1 MTFTQWF
8 IFFLGVQV
16 IHFLATW
23 KLYVKAGR
31 KAWEAAIPIYNG
43 IILMK
48 IINRPKWWIILLFIP
63 IVNLLMFPVIWIETI
78 RTFGFYKKIDSLLV
92 LLTFGLY
99 IFYISYATDA
109 KYNSERSTKPRSE
122 LGEWVSSI
130 TFAIIAATLV
140 HTYFMQPFT
149 IPTSS
154 LEKSL
159 LVGDYLFVSKFHY
172 GARVPSTVIAA
183 PMVHDSLP
191 FTGTASY
198 LKKPQLPYTR
208 LPGLQK
214 VKNNDIVCFNWPAD
228 SLATMWGDNSG
239 KFTYK
244 PVDKKT
250 NYVKRSV
257 GIAGDSL
264 EMKDGYFYINGKKN
278 ELPYRAKLQFY
289 YTFECKQPIS
299 QSTYPKFL
307 LDKERTRVFK
317 MSSKYWNDPKA
328 QERFNSQVLFS
339 KIAGD
344 SLITEVVARA
354 PIYKIPTK
362 YWENPKVQQKFYN
375 DNNTNLIKIGGD
387 SLFTEVAGGVSQ
399 SLANKLGMESTI
411 VDNKININMTEE
423 EATRL
428 KKHPLMLSVKKVN
441 HSPDNAIFPHIK
453 SNKWSQDN
461 FGPIYIPKKGAT
473 VKLDSESLPYYRQ
486 IIKYYEFNDLVE
498 NGDDI
503 FINGAK
509 ADSYTFKQDYF
520 YLIGDN
526 RHNSLDGRYW
536 GYVPFDHVLGKP
548 VMIWFSWDANA
559 PSFMAK
565 LKSIRWDRMFTTV
578 GGDGEPISY
587 RYFVFALIA
596 LYIGYSFYKGKKVKK

>member
-1 MTFTQWF
+1 MTYTQWF
-8 IFFLGVQV
+8 IFFLAVQV
-16 IHFLATW
+16 LHFLGTW
-23 KLYVKAGR
+23 KLYVEAGR
-31 KAWEAAIPIYNG
+31 KAWEAAVPIYNG
-43 IILMK
+43 IVLMQ

-78 RTFGFYKKIDSLLV
+78 RTFGFYKKLDSLLAIV
-92 LLTFGLY
+92 TLGLY
-99 IFYISYATDA
+99 IFYINYTTDA
-109 KYNSERSTKPRSE
+109 KYNAERSVKPRSE

-130 TFAIIAATLV
+130 AFAIIAATLV

-198 LKKPQLPYTR
+198 LKRPQLPYTR

-228 SLATMWGDNSG
+228 SLATMWGDTSG

-264 EMKDGYFYINGKKN
+264 EMRNGYFYINGKKN
-278 ELPYRAKLQFY
+278 VLPYRAKLQFY
-289 YTFECKQPIS
+289 YTFECKEPID
-299 QSTYPKFL
+299 QSSYPKFL
-307 LDKERTRVFK
+307 LDKERTGVYK
-317 MSSKYWNDPKA
+317 ILSEYWTNDKV
-328 QERFNSQVLFS
+328 QEAIKLNSNLT
-339 KIAGD
+339 KIGSD
-344 SLITEVVARA
+344 SL
-354 PIYKIPTK
+354 Y
-362 YWENPKVQQKFYN
+362 
-375 DNNTNLIKIGGD
+375 
-387 SLFTEVAGGVSQ
+387 TEVAGGVNPQ
-399 SLANKLGMESTI
+399 FAQRLKMIN
-411 VDNKININMTEE
+411 VNNKININLTQEE
-423 EATRL
+423 VERL
-428 KKHPLMLSVKKVN
+428 EKYPLTVSVKKIN
-441 HSPDNAIFPHIK
+441 HAPDNAIFPHVEK
-453 SNKWSQDN
+453 LKWSQDN
-461 FGPIYIPKKGAT
+461 FGPIYVPKKGVT
-473 VKLDSESLPYYRQ
+473 VKLDTESLPFYKQ
-486 IIKYYEFNDLVE
+486 IIKNYEYNDLVI

-503 FINGAK
+503 FINGEK

-526 RHNSLDGRYW
+526 RHNSLDARYW

-559 PSFMAK
+559 PSFTAK

-578 GGDGEPISY
+578 GGDGEPVSY
-587 RYFVFALIA
+587 RYFVLAIIA
-596 LYIGYSFYKGKKVKK
+596 LYIGWSFYKGKKVKK

>member
-1 MTFTQWF
+1 MTYTQWF
-8 IFFLGVQV
+8 IFFLAVQV
-16 IHFLATW
+16 LHFLGTW

-31 KAWEAAIPIYNG
+31 KAWEAAVPIYNG
-43 IILMK
+43 IVLMQ

-78 RTFGFYKKIDSLLV
+78 RTFGFYKKLESLLAIV
-92 LLTFGLY
+92 TLGLY
-99 IFYISYATDA
+99 IFYINYATDA
-109 KYNSERSTKPRSE
+109 KYNAERSVKPRSE

-130 TFAIIAATLV
+130 AFAIIAATLV

-198 LKKPQLPYTR
+198 LKRPQLPYTR

-228 SLATMWGDNSG
+228 SLATMWGDTSG

-250 NYVKRSV
+250 NYVKRSI

-264 EMKDGYFYINGKKN
+264 EMRNGYFYINGKKN
-278 ELPYRAKLQFY
+278 ILPYRAKLQFY
-289 YTFECKQPIS
+289 YTFECKEPID

-307 LDKERTRVFK
+307 LDKERTGVYK
-317 MSSKYWNDPKA
+317 ILSEYWTNDKV
-328 QERFNSQVLFS
+328 QEAIKLNGNLT
-339 KIAGD
+339 KIGSD
-344 SLITEVVARA
+344 SL
-354 PIYKIPTK
+354 Y
-362 YWENPKVQQKFYN
+362 
-375 DNNTNLIKIGGD
+375 
-387 SLFTEVAGGVSQ
+387 TEVAGGVNPQ
-399 SLANKLGMESTI
+399 FAQRLKMIN
-411 VDNKININMTEE
+411 VDNKININLTQEE
-423 EATRL
+423 VERL
-428 KKHPLMLSVKKVN
+428 EKYPLTVSVKKIN
-441 HSPDNAIFPHIK
+441 HAPDNAIFPHVEK
-453 SNKWSQDN
+453 LKWSQDN

-473 VKLDSESLPYYRQ
+473 VKLDAESLPFYKQ
-486 IIKYYEFNDLVE
+486 IIKNYEYNDVVI

-503 FINGAK
+503 FINGEK

-526 RHNSLDGRYW
+526 RHNSLDARYW

-559 PSFMAK
+559 PSFTAK
-565 LKSIRWDRMFTTV
+565 LKSIRWDRLFTTV
-578 GGDGEPISY
+578 GGDGKPVSY
-587 RYFVFALIA
+587 RYFVLAIIA
-596 LYIGYSFYKGKKVKK
+596 LYIGWSFYKGKKAKK

>member
-1 MTFTQWF
+1 M
-8 IFFLGVQV
+8 
-16 IHFLATW
+16 
-23 KLYVKAGR
+23 KAGR
-31 KAWEAAIPIYNG
+31 KAWKAAVPVYNG
-43 IILMK
+43 IVLMQ
-48 IINRPKWWIILLFIP
+48 IINRPKWWVILLFVP
-63 IVNLLMFPVIWIETI
+63 VVNLLMFPVIWIETI
-78 RTFGFYKKIDSLLV
+78 RTFGFYKKLESFLV
-92 LLTFGLY
+92 IATLGLY
-99 IFYISYATDA
+99 IFYINYNTDA
-109 KYNSERSTKPRSE
+109 EYNAERSIKPRSE

-130 TFAIIAATLV
+130 AFAIIAATLV

-214 VKNNDIVCFNWPAD
+214 IKNNDIVCFNWPAD
-228 SLATMWGDNSG
+228 SLATMWGDTSG

-264 EMKDGYFYINGKKN
+264 EMRNGYFFINGKKN

-307 LDKERTRVFK
+307 LNKERTGVYK
-317 MSSKYWNDPKA
+317 ILSEYWNNDKV
-328 QERFNSQVLFS
+328 QEAIKKNGNLS
-339 KIAGD
+339 KIGED
-344 SLITEVVARA
+344 SL
-354 PIYKIPTK
+354 Y
-362 YWENPKVQQKFYN
+362 
-375 DNNTNLIKIGGD
+375 
-387 SLFTEVAGGVSQ
+387 TEVAGGVNPQ
-399 SLANKLGMESTI
+399 FAQRLKMIN
-411 VDNKININMTEE
+411 VDHKININLTEE
-423 EATRL
+423 EVIRL
-428 KKHPLMLSVKKVN
+428 EKYPLTVSVKKIN
-441 HSPDNAIFPHIK
+441 HSPDNAIFPHVK
-453 SNKWSQDN
+453 KLGWSQDN

-473 VKLDSESLPYYRQ
+473 VKLDSESIPFYKQ
-486 IIKYYEFNDLVE
+486 IIKNYESNDLVI
-498 NGDDI
+498 NGEDI
-503 FINGAK
+503 FINGEK
-509 ADSYTFKQDYF
+509 TDSYTFKQDYF

-526 RHNSLDGRYW
+526 RHNSLDARYW

-559 PSFMAK
+559 PSFTAK
-565 LKSIRWDRMFTTV
+565 LKSIRWNRMFTTV

-596 LYIGYSFYKGKKVKK
+596 LYIGYSFYKGKKKTSKK

>member
-8 IFFLGVQV
+8 IFFLVVQV
-16 IHFLATW
+16 IHFLGTW

-31 KAWEAAIPIYNG
+31 KAWEAAVPIYNG
-43 IILMK
+43 VVLMQ
-48 IINRPKWWIILLFIP
+48 IINRPKWWIVLLFIP

-78 RTFGFYKKIDSLLV
+78 RTFGFYKKLDSFLAIATL
-92 LLTFGLY
+92 GLY
-99 IFYISYATDA
+99 IFYINYATDS
-109 KYNSERSTKPRSE
+109 KYNAERSLKPRSE
-122 LGEWVSSI
+122 VGEWVSSI

-208 LPGLQK
+208 LPALQK
-214 VKNNDIVCFNWPAD
+214 IKNNDIVCFNWPAD
-228 SLATMWGDNSG
+228 TLATMWGDTSG

-264 EMKDGYFYINGKKN
+264 EMRDGYFYINGKKN

-289 YTFECKQPIS
+289 YTFESKEPIN

-307 LDKERTRVFK
+307 LDKERTGVYK
-317 MSSKYWNDPKA
+317 ILSEYWDNEKV
-328 QERFNSQVLFS
+328 QEAIKQNGNLT
-339 KIAGD
+339 KIGSD
-344 SLITEVVARA
+344 SL
-354 PIYKIPTK
+354 Y
-362 YWENPKVQQKFYN
+362 
-375 DNNTNLIKIGGD
+375 
-387 SLFTEVAGGVSQ
+387 TEVAGGVNPQ
-399 SLANKLGMESTI
+399 FAQRLKMIN
-411 VDNKININMTEE
+411 VDTKININLTEE
-423 EATRL
+423 EVARL
-428 KKHPLMLSVKKVN
+428 EKYPLTVSVKKIN
-441 HSPDNAIFPHIK
+441 HDADVAIFPHVEK
-453 SNKWSQDN
+453 LKWSQDN

-473 VKLDSESLPYYRQ
+473 VKLDSESIPFYKQ
-486 IIKYYEFNDLVE
+486 IIKNYENNDLVI
-498 NGDDI
+498 NGNDI
-503 FINGAK
+503 FINGKK

-526 RHNSLDGRYW
+526 RHNSLDARYW

-559 PSFMAK
+559 PSFTAK

-578 GGDGEPISY
+578 GGDGEPVSY
-587 RYFVFALIA
+587 RYVVLVLIA
-596 LYIGYSFYKGKKVKK
+596 IYFGWSFYKGKKSSKQ

>member
-1 MTFTQWF
+1 MTYTQWF
-8 IFFLGVQV
+8 IFFLAVQV
-16 IHFLATW
+16 LHFLGTW

-31 KAWEAAIPIYNG
+31 KAWEAALPIYNG
-43 IILMK
+43 IVLMQ

-78 RTFGFYKKIDSLLV
+78 RTFGFYKKLDSLLAIV
-92 LLTFGLY
+92 TLGFY
-99 IFYISYATDA
+99 IFYINYATDA
-109 KYNSERSTKPRSE
+109 KYNAERSVKPQSE

-130 TFAIIAATLV
+130 AFAIIAATLV

-198 LKKPQLPYTR
+198 LKRPQLPYTR

-228 SLATMWGDNSG
+228 TLATMWGDTSG

-264 EMKDGYFYINGKKN
+264 EMRNGYFYINGKKN
-278 ELPYRAKLQFY
+278 ILPYRAKLQFY
-289 YTFECKQPIS
+289 YTFECKEPID

-307 LDKERTRVFK
+307 LDKERTGVYK
-317 MSSKYWNDPKA
+317 ILSEYWTNDKV
-328 QERFNSQVLFS
+328 QEAIKLNGNLT
-339 KIAGD
+339 KIGSD
-344 SLITEVVARA
+344 SL
-354 PIYKIPTK
+354 Y
-362 YWENPKVQQKFYN
+362 
-375 DNNTNLIKIGGD
+375 
-387 SLFTEVAGGVSQ
+387 TEVAGGVNPQ
-399 SLANKLGMESTI
+399 FAQRLKMIN
-411 VDNKININMTEE
+411 VDNKININLTQEE
-423 EATRL
+423 VERL
-428 KKHPLMLSVKKVN
+428 EKYPLTVSVKKIN
-441 HSPDNAIFPHIK
+441 HAPDNAIFPHIE
-453 SNKWSQDN
+453 SNQWSQDN
-461 FGPIYIPKKGAT
+461 FGPIYIPKAGAT
-473 VKLDSESLPYYRQ
+473 VKLDTESLPFYKQ
-486 IIKYYEFNDLVE
+486 IIKNYEYNDLVI

-503 FINGAK
+503 FINGEK

-520 YLIGDN
+520 YMIGDN
-526 RHNSLDGRYW
+526 RHNSLDARYF
-536 GYVPFDHVLGKP
+536 GYTPFDHVLGKP
-548 VMIWFSWDANA
+548 VMIWFSWDADA
-559 PSFMAK
+559 PSLTAK

-587 RYFVFALIA
+587 RYFVLAIIA
-596 LYIGYSFYKGKKVKK
+596 LYIGWSFYKGKKVKK

>member
-8 IFFLGVQV
+8 LFFLAVQL
-16 IHFLATW
+16 IHFLGTW

-31 KAWEAAIPIYNG
+31 KAWEAAVPVYNAVV
-43 IILMK
+43 LMQ
-48 IINRPKWWIILLFIP
+48 IINRPKWWVILLFIP

-78 RTFGFYKKIDSLLV
+78 RTFGFYKKLDSLLV
-92 LLTFGLY
+92 IVTLG
-99 IFYISYATDA
+99 FYIYYINYTAEA
-109 KYNSERSTKPRSE
+109 NYNAERSIKPRSE
-122 LGEWVSSI
+122 LGEWISSI

-191 FTGTASY
+191 FTGTKSY
-198 LKKPQLPYTR
+198 LNKPQLPYTR

-214 VKNNDIVCFNWPAD
+214 IKNNDIVCFNWPAD
-228 SLATMWGDNSG
+228 SLATMWGDTSG

-244 PVDKKT
+244 PFDKKT

-264 EMKDGYFYINGKKN
+264 EMRDGYIYINGKKN
-278 ELPYRAKLQFY
+278 DLPYRAKLQFY
-289 YTFECKQPIS
+289 YTFESKEPIS
-299 QSTYPKFL
+299 QSTFPKFL
-307 LDKERTRVFK
+307 LDKERTGVYK
-317 MSSKYWNDPKA
+317 ILSEYWNNDKVQKA
-328 QERFNSQVLFS
+328 IKENGSLS
-339 KIAGD
+339 KIGED
-344 SLITEVVARA
+344 SL
-354 PIYKIPTK
+354 Y
-362 YWENPKVQQKFYN
+362 
-375 DNNTNLIKIGGD
+375 
-387 SLFTEVAGGVSQ
+387 TEVAGGINPQFAQRLKMINV
-399 SLANKLGMESTI
+399 E
-411 VDNKININMTEE
+411 NKININMTAKEVE
-423 EATRL
+423 RL
-428 KKHPLMLSVKKVN
+428 KNYPLTVSVKKVN
-441 HSPDNAIFPHIK
+441 HGADKAIFPHVEELG
-453 SNKWSQDN
+453 WSQDN

-473 VKLDSESLPYYRQ
+473 VALNSETIPFYEQ
-486 IIKYYEFNDLVE
+486 IIKNYESNDLAI
-498 NGDDI
+498 NGEDI
-503 FINGAK
+503 FINGEK
-509 ADSYTFKQDYF
+509 ATSYTFKQDYY

-526 RHNSLDGRYW
+526 RHNSLDARYW

-559 PSFMAK
+559 PSFAAK

-578 GGDGEPISY
+578 HGDGEPVSY
-587 RYFVFALIA
+587 RYLVFALIA
-596 LYIGYSFYKGKKVKK
+596 LYIGYSFYKGKKKKTE

>member
-1 MTFTQWF
+1 MTYSQWF
-8 IFFLGVQV
+8 IFFLVIQV
-16 IHFLATW
+16 LHFLGTW

-31 KAWEAAIPIYNG
+31 KVWEAAIPIYNG
-43 IILMK
+43 IVLMQ
-48 IINRPKWWIILLFIP
+48 IINRPKWWIVLLFIP
-63 IVNLLMFPVIWIETI
+63 VINLLMFPVIWIETI
-78 RTFGFYKKIDSLLV
+78 RTFGFYKKLDSLLV
-92 LLTFGLY
+92 LLTLGFY
-99 IFYISYATDA
+99 IFYINYATDA
-109 KYNSERSTKPRSE
+109 TYNTNRSLKPRSE
-122 LGEWVSSI
+122 VGEWVSSI

-214 VKNNDIVCFNWPAD
+214 IKNNDIVCFNWPAD
-228 SLATMWGDNSG
+228 TLATMWGDNSG

-264 EMKDGYFYINGKKN
+264 EIRDGYVYINGIKN
-278 ELPYRAKLQFY
+278 DLPYRGKLQFY
-289 YTFECKQPIS
+289 YTYEAKKPIDRN
-299 QSTYPKFL
+299 TYPKFL
-307 LDKERTRVFK
+307 LNKGRTGVYKILTKLWIDERI
-317 MSSKYWNDPKA
+317 
-328 QERFNSQVLFS
+328 QEAIKQNGNLS
-339 KIAGD
+339 KIGED
-344 SLITEVVARA
+344 SL
-354 PIYKIPTK
+354 Y
-362 YWENPKVQQKFYN
+362 
-375 DNNTNLIKIGGD
+375 
-387 SLFTEVAGGVSQ
+387 TEVAGGVNQDFAQKIKMIS
-399 SLANKLGMESTI
+399 
-411 VDNKININMTEE
+411 VDTKININMTEE
-423 EATRL
+423 EVEKL
-428 KKHPLMLSVKKVN
+428 KKNPLTLSVIKVN
-441 HSPDNAIFPHIK
+441 HAPDNAIFPHIE
-453 SNKWSQDN
+453 SNQWSQDN
-461 FGPIYIPKKGAT
+461 FGPIYIPKAGST
-473 VKLDSESLPYYRQ
+473 VKIDTKSLPYYKQ
-486 IIKYYEFNDLVE
+486 IIKNYENNDLAV
-498 NGDDI
+498 NGDAI
-503 FINGAK
+503 YINGEK
-509 ADSYTFKQDYF
+509 ADSYTFKQDY
-520 YLIGDN
+520 YWLVGDN
-526 RHNSLDGRYW
+526 RHNSLDARYW

-559 PSFMAK
+559 PTFGAK

-578 GGDGEPISY
+578 HGDGEPVSY

-596 LYIGYSFYKGKKVKK
+596 LYIGYSFYKGKKKSPKK